1 MTFWRAPRWLAGSVR
16 NKLLAMALLP
26 LLVAF
31 PMLVLALAL
40 WGNVAYDRL
49 LITKVRSDLAV
60 AHGYFEQ
67 VLSEVGSGTLGVAGS
82 QALFS
87 ALRPATPADRRDLT
101 EQLALAREHLGLDF
115 LLLYTPQGK
124 PLARAVPTGLSK
136 EDASSPIPLMPAAL
150 GGAMSGS
157 SQAAARARLLVLEPE
172 ELDALAP
179 HLAPRLRIS
188 LVATRNAAPATRQAE
203 HRAMVM
209 LSTHAVRD
217 AAGQTIAVLAGG
229 LLLNQNLDFIDHI
242 NRIVYPEGSL
252 PFGSQGT
259 ATLFMDDVRITTNVR
274 LFQDQRAIGTRVSQT
289 VRDAVLG
296 RGQTWLDRAF
306 VVNDWYVSAYEPL
319 LDAQNQRIGMLYVGY
334 LEAPFRL
341 VRYAMLGVMGLIF
354 LAVMAL
360 SAWFSLRWARSI
372 FQPVQ
377 RMNRTMQLVEEGQSQ
392 ARVGEISARDE
403 LGALAGHLDEL
414 LDVIDDKTAALQ
426 RWGEELDHKVA
437 ERTRELEASNASLQ
451 LAQQQLVKSEKLAAI
466 GQLTASIAHEINN
479 PIAVMQGNLDLMRET
494 LGSASRPVASELKLL
509 DEQVERMR
517 IIVTQLLQYARPTE
531 YAGYVESLDIDRA
544 VQDCLVLVGHLL
556 VQTNIDVQR
565 DLQATRRVG
574 CNRQELQQVIINL
587 MINAIQAMP
596 QGGGVAAGD
605 ARLAGRV
612 RACRGAVVGAGQRR
626 WSFTGGAGPLVSPVL
641 HDEERWQRLGVVDQP
656 GAGGALW
663 RARHGGQPR
672 GCARGIFLRGLAH
685 RAAGTGCGADRGW
698 EAWGA
703 LGFFGFR
710 SGSSRWAGGGARL
723 LRPCSRASARA
734 RLHPFV
740 NTGLARQRR

>member
-1 MTFWRAPRWLAGSVR
+1 MTLWRAPRWLAGSVR

-31 PMLVLALAL
+31 PLLVLALAL

-60 AHGYFEQ
+60 AHGYFDQ
-67 VLSEVGSGTLGVAGS
+67 VLGEVGSGTLGVASS
-82 QALFS
+82 QVLYAALQPT
-87 ALRPATPADRRDLT
+87 RPTDRNGLN
-101 EQLALAREHLGLDF
+101 EQLALARERLALDF
-115 LLLYTPQGK
+115 LVLYDAQGK
-124 PLARAVPTGLSK
+124 PIARAVPTGLSAA
-136 EDASSPIPLMPAAL
+136 DATAPIPPMPAAL
-150 GGAMSGS
+150 GSAPR
-157 SQAAARARLLVLEPE
+157 AADRSDARARLLVLEPE
-172 ELDALAP
+172 ALAALAP
-179 HLAPRLRIS
+179 HLSPRLRIP
-188 LVATRNAAPATRQAE
+188 LVATRNAAPATREAE

-209 LSTHAVRD
+209 LATHAVRD
-217 AAGQTIAVLAGG
+217 AAGKTIAVLAGG

-242 NRIVYPEGSL
+242 NRIVYPDDSL

-319 LDAQNQRIGMLYVGY
+319 LDARDQRIGMLYVGY

-341 VRYAMLGVMGLIF
+341 VRYAMLGAMGLIF
-354 LAVMAL
+354 LLVMAL

-437 ERTRELEASNASLQ
+437 ERTAELEASNASLQ
-451 LAQQQLVKSEKLAAI
+451 LAQQHLVKSEKLAAI

-494 LGSASRPVASELKLL
+494 LGEAGQPVKSELKLL

-531 YAGYVESLDIDRA
+531 YAGYVETLDINRTLE
-544 VQDCLVLVGHLL
+544 DCLVLVSHLL
-556 VQTNIDVQR
+556 AQTNIVVQR
-565 DLQATRRVG
+565 DLQATRRAG
-574 CNRQELQQVIINL
+574 CNRQELQQVVINL

-596 QGGGVAAGD
+596 QGGTL
-605 ARLAGRV
+605 RLVSRDWTDSAGRV
-612 RACRGAVVGAGQRR
+612 GV
-626 WSFTGGAGPLVSPVL
+626 
-641 HDEERWQRLGVVDQP
+641 RLCVQD
-656 GAGGALW
+656 
-663 RARHGGQPR
+663 
-672 GCARGIFLRGLAH
+672 
-685 RAAGTGCGADRGW
+685 
-698 EAWGA
+698 
-703 LGFFGFR
+703 
-710 SGSSRWAGGGARL
+710 SGSGLTPEVLDRLFRPFFTTKNDGNGLGLWISQGLVERYGGHITAENRSEVQGASFCVAL
-723 LRPCSRASARA
+723 LTEPHAPDAAPTRDGRPG
-734 RLHPFV
+734 
-740 NTGLARQRR
+740 GL

>member
-1 MTFWRAPRWLAGSVR
+1 MEQPVTSAAPRLAWRTPGWLASSVR

-31 PMLVLALAL
+31 PMLVIALAL

-82 QALFS
+82 QALYA
-87 ALRPATPADRRDLT
+87 ALRPGTTGARGGLN
-101 EQLALAREHLGLDF
+101 EQLALARERLSLDF
-115 LLLYTPQGK
+115 LLLYDPLGK
-124 PLARAVPTGLSK
+124 PLARAVPTGLSRG
-136 EDASSPIPLMPAAL
+136 DANTPIGLMPEAL
-150 GGAMSGS
+150 GGAL
-157 SQAAARARLLVLEPE
+157 QAARNDSRARLLLLEPDALE
-172 ELDALAP
+172 ALAP
-179 HLAPRLRIS
+179 HLAPRLRIP
-188 LVATRNAAPATRQAE
+188 LVATRNAAPATRETE

-209 LSTHAVRD
+209 LATHPVRD
-217 AAGQTIAVLAGG
+217 ASGQTIAVLAGG

-242 NRIVYPEGSL
+242 NRIVYPEGAL

-259 ATLFMDDVRITTNVR
+259 ATLFVEDVRITTNVR

-319 LDAQNQRIGMLYVGY
+319 LDANDQRIGMLYVGY

-354 LAVMAL
+354 LGVMAL

-377 RMNRTMQLVEEGQSQ
+377 HMNHTMQLVEEGQAH
-392 ARVGEISARDE
+392 ARVGQLAARDE
-403 LGALAGHLDEL
+403 LGALAGHLDQL
-414 LDVIDDKTAALQ
+414 LDVVDDKTNALR

-451 LAQQQLVKSEKLAAI
+451 MAQQQLVKSEKLAAI

-494 LGSASRPVASELKLL
+494 LGAAGEPVKSELKLL

-531 YAGYVESLDIDRA
+531 YAGYVETLDINRT
-544 VQDCLVLVGHLL
+544 VHDCLVLVGHLL
-556 VQTNIDVQR
+556 SQTSIAVQQ
-565 DLQATRRVG
+565 DLQATRRAG

-587 MINAIQAMP
+587 LINAIQAMP
-596 QGGGVAAGD
+596 QGGTL
-605 ARLAGRV
+605 RLETRDWVDEQGRV
-612 RACRGAVVGAGQRR
+612 GVRLC
-626 WSFTGGAGPLVSPVL
+626 VL
-641 HDEERWQRLGVVDQP
+641 D
-656 GAGGALW
+656 
-663 RARHGGQPR
+663 
-672 GCARGIFLRGLAH
+672 
-685 RAAGTGCGADRGW
+685 
-698 EAWGA
+698 
-703 LGFFGFR
+703 
-710 SGSSRWAGGGARL
+710 SGSGLSPDVLERLFRPFFTTKNDGNGLGLWISQGLVERYGGHITAANRPDGEGAAFSVALLTEPQAPDAASTRDGRPAGL
-723 LRPCSRASARA
+723 
-734 RLHPFV
+734 
-740 NTGLARQRR
+740 